1 MSSSRSILQIRAA
14 GIVVVGYVSRVLR
27 EKIADDLVDRV
38 VAFLLERIIHSG
50 KRALPSPCWTRLPDW
65 NFLVPSSIF
74 GSPFRSYLSVFIVTY
89 SIIQK
94 QKSKALSAQN
104 SHENF
109 FRLWHTLYGE
119 GKGDGVLRAVIFQQ
133 PRQLLCVIERN
144 AVRKCLLLGGWQR
157 TCVDACAQ
165 DRAIAL
171 PDDKPVISLCTV

>member
-1 MSSSRSILQIRAA
+1 MVSVRFISLIGLVYQTEFSRSVKHIWFSFPILP
-14 GIVVVGYVSRVLR
+14 VGVYRYLQHNTKSR
-27 EKIADDLVDRV
+27 
-38 VAFLLERIIHSG
+38 
-50 KRALPSPCWTRLPDW
+50 
-65 NFLVPSSIF
+65 
-74 GSPFRSYLSVFIVTY
+74 
-89 SIIQK
+89 
-94 QKSKALSAQN
+94 KSKALSAQN

-157 TCVDACAQ
+157 ACVDACAQ

-171 PDDKPVISLCTV
+171 TDDKPVIFALHRIANCCARRNGRRGTGSARPAAQC

>member
-1 MSSSRSILQIRAA
+1 MSSSRSILQIRLQ

-50 KRALPSPCWTRLPDW
+50 KRALHLLVGLVYQTEFSRSVKHIWFSFPILP
-65 NFLVPSSIF
+65 V
-74 GSPFRSYLSVFIVTY
+74 GVYRYLQHNTKSR
-89 SIIQK
+89 
-94 QKSKALSAQN
+94 KSKALSAQN

-109 FRLWHTLYGE
+109 FRLWHTLYGKE
-119 GKGDGVLRAVIFQQ
+119 KGDGVLRAVIFQQ

-157 TCVDACAQ
+157 ACVDACAQ
-165 DRAIAL
+165 D
-171 PDDKPVISLCTV
+171 